1 MLAGSGVASELTIA
15 SLEAKTEVY
24 SVSNGCHE
32 LSFVQKVSYIA
43 SLTGCQDR
51 GRSGEPPHGGVPD
64 KTWHRGGCVGSDF
77 VAVTDRQ
84 GGRNDSTNDLDTRE
98 RLVRAAIE
106 VFLEKGYGGTRVQ
119 DIARRAGFTSGALYV
134 HFPSRTALLGEAIMR
149 EGQTIMEQLANEVT
163 SAGASGVSPAESLA
177 RLSSGEPTS
186 LDLLLL
192 EALALASRSDE
203 AKEVL
208 GQALNGF
215 VSNLMVMIET
225 SRERGDVGDDIDLE
239 ALRQIVVSWV
249 FGGVVVK
256 ALGLATTSTDSL
268 THVTRRL
275 LQGIGS

>member
-1 MLAGSGVASELTIA
+1 M
-15 SLEAKTEVY
+15 
-24 SVSNGCHE
+24 
-32 LSFVQKVSYIA
+32 
-43 SLTGCQDR
+43 
-51 GRSGEPPHGGVPD
+51 
-64 KTWHRGGCVGSDF
+64 GSDF